1 MQSPSISTQF
11 LNFEQWWL
19 DVSKVVNSQLGV
31 KEQIMRHSSI
41 EDTSMVEIWI
51 LLIHFPWML
60 HSLQIMDGTRIQKIT
75 VKRKNM
81 LGIFFLALS
90 DAVKI

>member
-1 MQSPSISTQF
+1 MQSPSILTQF
-11 LNFEQWWL
+11 LNFEQYWL

-51 LLIHFPWML
+51 LLIHFP
-60 HSLQIMDGTRIQKIT
+60 
-75 VKRKNM
+75 
-81 LGIFFLALS
+81 
-90 DAVKI
+90 